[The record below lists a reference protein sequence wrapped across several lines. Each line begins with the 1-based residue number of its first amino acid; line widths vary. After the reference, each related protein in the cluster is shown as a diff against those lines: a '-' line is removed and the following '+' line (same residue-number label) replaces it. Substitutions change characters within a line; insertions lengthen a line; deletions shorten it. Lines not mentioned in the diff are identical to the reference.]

1 MANKNPL
8 NVFRLIHSRSKSYYL
23 THPWEWFK
31 DLGYCLRDAYQRI
44 TRGYADTDWFDMD
57 SHLLELLPAMLKEL
71 AAHSHS
77 YPGCAPFDTPE
88 KWSAWLNE
96 MADNL
101 ISCREEEVEKANE
114 YYEDYIASFDI
125 DWGATKKS
133 TDERGFCTLTWAEQP
148 NYDEISKL
156 YFARDKELAVAA
168 QQRLE
173 DTLTALGQHFF
184 QLWD

>member
-1 MANKNPL
+1 MNNL
-8 NVFRLIHSRSKSYYL
+8 NVFRLMRSRSTRYYL

-31 DLGYCLRDAYQRI
+31 DLKYCLRDAYQRI

-71 AAHSHS
+71 AANSHS
-77 YPGCAPFDTPE
+77 YPGREPFDTPE

-101 ISCREEEVEKANE
+101 ISCREEEIDKANE
-114 YYEDYIASFDI
+114 YYKEYIESFDTKESE
-125 DWGATKKS
+125 DENGARTI
-133 TDERGFCTLTWAEQP
+133 TWAGNP
-148 NYDEISKL
+148 NHEEISKL
-156 YFARDKELAVAA
+156 YFKRYKELGDAA

-173 DTLTALGQHFF
+173 DTLRFLSKYFF
-184 QLWD
+184 HLWD

>member
-1 MANKNPL
+1 MNNL
-8 NVFRLIHSRSKSYYL
+8 NVFRLIRSKSARYYL

-44 TRGYADTDWFDMD
+44 TRGYADTDWFNMD

-77 YPGCAPFDTPE
+77 YPGTAPFDTYE
-88 KWSAWLNE
+88 KWTAWLNE

-101 ISCREEEVEKANE
+101 INCREEEIEKANE
-114 YYEDYIASFDI
+114 YYEEYMESFDI
-125 DWGATKKS
+125 DWAGTKE
-133 TDERGFCTLTWAEQP
+133 TEDENGVHTITWAHNP

-156 YFARDKELAVAA
+156 YFARYKELSDAA
-168 QQRLE
+168 YKRLR
-173 DTLTALGQHFF
+173 TTMALLSKYFY
-184 QLWD
+184 QLWN

>member
-1 MANKNPL
+1 MNNL
-8 NVFRLIHSRSKSYYL
+8 NVFRLIHSRSTRYYL

-44 TRGYADTDWFDMD
+44 TRGYADTDWFNMD

-71 AAHSHS
+71 AAHSYS
-77 YPGCAPFDTPE
+77 YPGRAPFDTPE

-101 ISCREEEVEKANE
+101 ISCREEEIEKANE
-114 YYEDYIASFDI
+114 YYEDYIGSFKF
-125 DWGATKKS
+125 DWDTTNESK
-133 TDERGFCTLTWAEQP
+133 DENGLYTVTWAEQP
-148 NYDEISKL
+148 NHEEISKL
-156 YFARDKELAVAA
+156 YFARYKELSDAA
-168 QQRLE
+168 ATRLRITME
-173 DTLTALGQHFF
+173 LLGKYFY

>member
-1 MANKNPL
+1 MNNL
-8 NVFRLIHSRSKSYYL
+8 NVFRLIHSRSTRYYL

-44 TRGYADTDWFDMD
+44 TRGYADTDWFNMD

-77 YPGCAPFDTPE
+77 YPGRAPFDTPE

-101 ISCREEEVEKANE
+101 ISCREEEIDKANE
-114 YYEDYIASFDI
+114 YYKEYIESIKLNWNDTKESEDEN
-125 DWGATKKS
+125 GARTI
-133 TDERGFCTLTWAEQP
+133 TWACNP
-148 NYDEISKL
+148 NHEEISKL
-156 YFARDKELAVAA
+156 YFARYKELGDAA

-173 DTLTALGQHFF
+173 DTLKFLSQYFYD
-184 QLWD
+184 LWD